1 MTDYPLA
8 IRNVSGRITDVLY
21 NAVVYSD
28 ETGNVLGIFAA
39 ARDVTERNKI
49 EAEILRSN
57 AELEQFSYAISHDMR
72 QSLRM
77 ISGHLGLLEKSIAD
91 HLDADQLQSFKFAIE
106 GAQRLDQMMM
116 GLLEY
121 SRVGRKGEPPA

>member
-1 MTDYPLA
+1 
-8 IRNVSGRITDVLY
+8 
-21 NAVVYSD
+21 
-28 ETGNVLGIFAA
+28 
-39 ARDVTERNKI
+39 
-49 EAEILRSN
+49 
-57 AELEQFSYAISHDMR
+57 MR